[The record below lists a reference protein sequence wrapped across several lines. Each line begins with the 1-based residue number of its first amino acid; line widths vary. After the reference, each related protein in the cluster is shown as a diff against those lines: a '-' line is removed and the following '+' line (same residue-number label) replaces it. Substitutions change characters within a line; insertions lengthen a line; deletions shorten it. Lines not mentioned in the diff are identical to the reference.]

1 MLANFKHEDW
11 TKLVSV
17 LNGQTPPASYDYDNY
32 LAMLILARNRLVWL
46 AEQTC
51 CMSCQHF
58 EMGRCQ
64 KAGGKLPPEEVQRK
78 GCEMHD
84 NKFTIPF

>member
-46 AEQTC
+46 SEQTC
-51 CMSCQHF
+51 CMSCKNF
-58 EMGRCQ
+58 EQGRCVVADF
-64 KAGGKLPPEEVQRK
+64 KVPPEEVQRK
-78 GCEMHD
+78 GCEHHD
-84 NKFTIPF
+84 NKFQIPF